1 VVSAHGDQWRR
12 QRCAEAP
19 KPRNQADQGTRSD
32 LWRRVGRVWEQGV
45 ASSNLA
51 VPTFTG
57 AKSETPEIRPVLRE
71 WPISAA
77 VKTSLIPAAAETEA
91 NA

>member
-1 VVSAHGDQWRR
+1 VSSLSLSKRLIYRHFLLADGVRQPALGAGGREFESRR
-12 QRCAEAP
+12 P
-19 KPRNQADQGTRSD
+19 D
-32 LWRRVGRVWEQGV
+32 LYWSQIRD
-45 ASSNLA
+45 
-51 VPTFTG
+51 
-57 AKSETPEIRPVLRE
+57 PEIRPVLRE

>member
-1 VVSAHGDQWRR
+1 LQTVFV
-12 QRCAEAP
+12 
-19 KPRNQADQGTRSD
+19 N
-32 LWRRVGRVWEQGV
+32 LLWEQGV